1 MATSTSTAPGAHETL
16 PAALPLQHSWI
27 GSRQVEGRAGRRLV
41 VSPRNEQPLAEV
53 SLLDEEQMRQALETA
68 RQAFPA
74 WARTSFRERGRR
86 LLALR
91 QAILEQADEIA
102 ELVARE
108 QGKPRAEALAV
119 EVFPALEALKHLARH
134 AEDLLRDEPL
144 EPQLVLLAHQHCRR
158 VHEPLGVV
166 LAITP
171 WNYPFS
177 IALISVAQALAAGNA
192 VVLKPAPATTLVGL
206 KLGALCRQAGFPE
219 GVVSVLAL
227 DDALATPLV
236 EDPRVAKVIFTGSVP
251 TGRKVMAAAASHLA
265 GVVLELGGKDPAI
278 VCRDADLD
286 RTAAGLV
293 WGAFFNAG
301 QTCASVERVYVEAPV
316 AEALERKLVEATLAL
331 RQGDPLQDEVDLG
344 PMTMERQRRLVEE
357 HVQDALARGAR
368 LLSGGQRPAG
378 PGFYYPPTLL
388 AGVDHSMRVM
398 REETFGPVLPIMRV
412 ASVDEALRLAN
423 DSDYGLTASV
433 WTRDQDLAARLCR
446 ELQAG
451 AVTVNDCV
459 SSFAEPTAAWGGLK
473 HSGLGRTHGQ
483 PGLREMVAVKH
494 VAEDWGRPGRLWWFP
509 YGADFTRTLRL
520 ALLAVHER
528 RLARKLRA
536 QLRLVAQRRFLRR
549 ASLLDV
555 LLAADRLF

>member
-1 MATSTSTAPGAHETL
+1 MATTSTIPGARPTL
-16 PAALPLQHSWI
+16 PAALPLHHSWV
-27 GSRQVEGRAGRRLV
+27 GPRQVEGRAGRRLV
-41 VSPRNEQPLAEV
+41 IGPRDEQPLAEV
-53 SLLDEEQMRQALETA
+53 SLLDAEQMGQALEAA
-68 RQAFPA
+68 RQAFPG
-74 WARTSFRERGRR
+74 WARASFRERGQR

-108 QGKPRAEALAV
+108 QGKPRAEALVV

-158 VHEPLGVV
+158 VYEPLGVV
-166 LAITP
+166 LAVTP

-177 IALISVAQALAAGNA
+177 ITLISVAQALAAGNT

-206 KLGALCRQAGFPE
+206 EVGALCRQAGFPE

-286 RTAAGLV
+286 RAAAGLV
-293 WGAFFNAG
+293 WGAFFNSG
-301 QTCASVERVYVEAPV
+301 QTCASVERVYVEEPV
-316 AEALERKLVEATLAL
+316 AEAFERKVLAATRLL

-344 PMTMERQRRLVEE
+344 PMTLERQRRLVEE

-368 LLSGGQRPAG
+368 LLAGGQRPAG
-378 PGFYYPPTLL
+378 PGFYYPPTVL

-412 ASVDEALRLAN
+412 ATADEALRLAN
-423 DSDYGLTASV
+423 DSEYGLTASV
-433 WTRDQDLAARLCR
+433 WTRDPDLAARLCR

-451 AVTVNDCV
+451 VVTVNDCV
-459 SSFAEPTAAWGGLK
+459 SSFAEPSAAWGGVK
-473 HSGLGRTHGQ
+473 NSGLGRTHG
-483 PGLREMVAVKH
+483 PLGLREMVAAKH
-494 VAEDWGRPGRLWWFP
+494 VAEDWGRSWRLWWFP
-509 YGADFTRTLRL
+509 YGADFARTLRL

-528 RLARKLRA
+528 RLARKLAA

>member
-1 MATSTSTAPGAHETL
+1 MATSTSTLPGAHETL
-16 PAALPLQHSWI
+16 PAALPLQHSWV

-53 SLLDEEQMRQALETA
+53 SLLDEEQMRQALEAA

-74 WARTSFRERGRR
+74 WARTSFRERGQR

-158 VHEPLGVV
+158 VYEPLGVV

-177 IALISVAQALAAGNA
+177 IALISVVQALAAGNV

-206 KLGALCRQAGFPE
+206 KLGALCRQAGFPD
-219 GVVSVLAL
+219 GVLSVLAL

-316 AEALERKLVEATLAL
+316 AEALERKLVEATLRL

-344 PMTMERQRRLVEE
+344 PMTLERQRRLVEE

-378 PGFYYPPTLL
+378 PGFYYPPTVL

-423 DSDYGLTASV
+423 DSEYGLTASV

-459 SSFAEPTAAWGGLK
+459 SSFAEPTAAWGGVK
-473 HSGLGRTHGQ
+473 NSGLGRTHG
-483 PGLREMVAVKH
+483 PLGLREMVAAKH
-494 VAEDWGRPGRLWWFP
+494 VAEDWGRAGRLWWFP
-509 YGADFTRTLRL
+509 YGADFARTLRL

-528 RLARKLRA
+528 RLARKLQA